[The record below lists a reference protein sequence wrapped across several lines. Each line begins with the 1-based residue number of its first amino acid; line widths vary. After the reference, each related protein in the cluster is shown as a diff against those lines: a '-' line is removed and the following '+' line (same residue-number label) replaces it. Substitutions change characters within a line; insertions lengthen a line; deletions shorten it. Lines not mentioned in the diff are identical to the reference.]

1 MSLHDAIKN
10 GIISSRTAQPYGNR
24 VRGASPH
31 PSTWAEDTAKYYA
44 TVGLHASNVFDGLV
58 QGINQDDWYAWTPV
72 KLRASLLVEPTTG
85 DELSSTWQKIVILDK
100 NINYLSNGAYV
111 RFNNS
116 TWIVFN
122 PENVA
127 QEIGVAV
134 VAKCTTTYN
143 NYDWYGNL
151 VKTPMYFAKGMML
164 ASEPFFQEY
173 SILPDG
179 YNHAILQLNEA
190 TKGII
195 NNTRIILGK
204 SAFVVSGLVDFARE
218 FTDDEDSVHVLRT
231 DIRATETMPADD
243 LINHVAEG
251 DNFDVQIIVSGLDR
265 VTEGMTSALTA
276 TMQRNGVLT
285 EATEEHPITY
295 TWESS
300 NESIATVDANGI
312 VTAVSEG
319 TCTIRATLVQ
329 NTNVHTN
336 FAITVEGLIIQDY
349 VAFVTAVPETM
360 FAYDTLVLKASYFEN
375 GIETEDS
382 VSFFVSGASCTA
394 DGNELTIHASS
405 TGTTITVTA
414 TAHDVSATRTIEV
427 EGF

>member
-1 MSLHDAIKN
+1 MSLQDSIKN
-10 GIISSRTAQPYGNR
+10 GMLTSNTAKPYGNR
-24 VRGASPH
+24 PRGASPS
-31 PSTWAEDTAKYYA
+31 PSHWAYDTAQYYA
-44 TVGLHASNVFDGLV
+44 TVGLCASNVFDGLV

-179 YNHAILQLNEA
+179 YNHAILQLNKA

-251 DNFDVQIIVSGLDR
+251 DNLEVKILVSGIDK
-265 VTEGMTSALTA
+265 VSETGSAALTA
-276 TMQRNGVLT
+276 TLQRNGVLT
-285 EATEEHPITY
+285 GATEEHPITY
-295 TWESS
+295 KWESS
-300 NESIATVDANGI
+300 DESIATVDENGV
-312 VTAVSEG
+312 VTGISEG
-319 TCTIRATLVQ
+319 ECTIRVVLEQ
-329 NTNVHTN
+329 NPLVHTN
-336 FAITVEGLIIQDY
+336 FSMTVEALVLEDY
-349 VAFVTAVPETM
+349 VAFVTAVPDKMYAFDSLTI
-360 FAYDTLVLKASYFEN
+360 KASYFEN

-382 VSFFVSGASCTA
+382 VSYLVAGCSCDV
-394 DGNELTIHASS
+394 DGNELTLYASS
-405 TGTTITVTA
+405 AGTTITVTA
-414 TAHDVSATRTIEV
+414 TAHDISVSRTIKV

>member
-1 MSLHDAIKN
+1 MSLYDAITN
-10 GIISSRTAQPYGNR
+10 GLISSRSVKSYGNR
-24 VRGASPH
+24 PSGATPY
-31 PSTWAEDTAKYYA
+31 PSNWATDTARYYA
-44 TVGLHASNVFDGLV
+44 TVGLYASNVFDAEI

-85 DELSSTWQKIVILDK
+85 DELSSTWQKIVVLDK
-100 NINYLSNGAYV
+100 NINYIPNGAYV

-116 TWIVFN
+116 TWIVYN

-134 VAKCTTTYN
+134 VAKCITTYN

-179 YNHAILQLNEA
+179 YDHAILQLNEA

-218 FTDDEDSVHVLRT
+218 FTDDEESVHVLRT

-251 DNFDVQIIVSGLDR
+251 DNLDVQIIVSGLDR

-300 NESIATVDANGI
+300 DESIATVDANGI

-319 TCTIRATLVQ
+319 TCTITATLVQ
-329 NTNVHTN
+329 NESVQAT
-336 FAITVEGLIIQDY
+336 FEMTVEGLVIQDY

-360 FAYDTLVLKASYFEN
+360 YAFDTLTVKASYFEN

-382 VSFFVSGASCTA
+382 VSYLITGCSCEA
-394 DGNELTIHASS
+394 DGNELTLHASS
-405 TGTTITVTA
+405 AGTTIVITA
-414 TAHDVSATRTIEV
+414 ESHGVSATKSITV